1 MFINSS
7 KTVVVN
13 MIEKEIG
20 RHFQVAFSKR
30 ILITGEVLN
39 VELNFLV

>member
-1 MFINSS
+1 MFVNSS
-7 KTVVVN
+7 KTVVN
-13 MIEKEIG
+13 MVEKEIG